1 MTTDSAVTTATQV
14 ATTAQE
20 PSNPVTEVN
29 TDTEA
34 PASTEGEVAKAE
46 PTEAEKARR
55 AFEKRI
61 ARQTAANRESQRQLQ
76 EARNRIVE
84 LEKATAKADPLAD
97 KPSPD
102 NFEDH
107 EAYTDALADWKLEQ
121 KEKAKAEK
129 AKEPDVDQLVDQKLK
144 QKEME
149 TSFKAKEDEFRKAT
163 PDYDK
168 ATDVVNGL
176 LAHVNPNH
184 PATQAFATELLN
196 APNPPALVHYLGTH
210 PQEAI
215 AMMKMSPAE
224 IQDQIGVIIDKLA
237 DVQTNTQAAV
247 ADGETIVPKAA
258 LPAPP
263 TALTGA
269 TRVNKSP
276 DQMTGKELLAKYM
289 PKGR

>member
-14 ATTAQE
+14 ATPAQE

-29 TDTEA
+29 KDTEA
-34 PASTEGEVAKAE
+34 PQEAVEAKE
-46 PTEAEKARR
+46 PTEAEKAQK

-76 EARNRIVE
+76 EARAKLAE
-84 LEKATAKADPLAD
+84 YEAKLAATKPLDD

-107 EAYTDALADWKLEQ
+107 EAYTDALADWKLAQ
-121 KEKAKAEK
+121 KEKAAAEK
-129 AKEPDVDQLVDQKLK
+129 AKEPNVDEIVEQKLK

-149 TSFKAKEDEFRKAT
+149 ISFKAKEDEFRKAT
-163 PDYDK
+163 PDYDQ
-168 ATDVVNGL
+168 ATSVVNGL
-176 LAHVNPNH
+176 LAHVSPNH
-184 PATQAFATELLN
+184 PSTQAFATELLN

-215 AMMKMSPAE
+215 AMMRMSPAE
-224 IQDQIGVIIDKLA
+224 IQDQMGVIIDKLTDA
-237 DVQTNTQAAV
+237 QTSTTAAV

-258 LPAPP
+258 LPKPP
-263 TALTGA
+263 SSLQGS

-276 DQMTGKELLAKYM
+276 DQMTGRELLDKYM